1 MPDAA
6 PSPDQLPDQP
16 LPIED
21 YAMIG
26 DCITAAMVG
35 RNGSIDWLCWPRFDS
50 AACFAALLGTSD
62 HGRFLLAPE
71 DGARSTRSYID
82 GSLVL
87 QTTFESD
94 AGTVVLTDFMVPGA
108 SNSTLIRVVE
118 GKTGV
123 VPMKGELVLRFD
135 YGSSVPWVTR
145 LEGEEGLR
153 AIAGPEMVTIR
164 TNLPLEGEHMRT
176 VMRFTVK
183 EGERHEI
190 KLFHSPSHL
199 PSPPDLDVADALAG
213 TLRFW
218 TDWSTRGSYDGPW
231 AKEVK
236 RSLIL
241 LKGLIYAPTGG
252 ICAAATT
259 SLPEQLGG
267 VRNWDYRYCWLRDAT
282 LTLFAFMH
290 AGHYEEAENWADWLH
305 RSIAGSPAQV
315 QIMYGI
321 AGERRLA
328 EWEVSWLPG
337 YQGASPVR
345 IGNAAADQLQLDVFG
360 EVMDALH
367 QARHGPIRP
376 EHDRTGEGWEL
387 QKALLGHLETVW
399 REPDEG
405 LWETRG
411 GRRHFTY
418 SKIMA
423 WVAFDRAI
431 ADVEAFGFD
440 GPVDRWRALR
450 DEIHELVCRQ
460 GFDPKQNAFTQS
472 FGYPALDASLLLVP
486 FTGFLPHDDER
497 VVGTVRAIEAG
508 LMQDGFVLRYR
519 TEGGGDGLPAGEGA
533 FLPCSF
539 WLAMAMHQQG
549 RTEDARTLF
558 ERLLGLCNDV
568 GLLAEEY
575 DPVAR
580 RFTGNTP
587 QAFSHVA
594 LLAAANVLAD
604 TTPIVP
610 SARPRATGQDS

>member
-1 MPDAA
+1 MPDA
-6 PSPDQLPDQP
+6 LPDQP

-26 DCITAAMVG
+26 DCTTAALVG

-71 DGARSTRSYID
+71 NEARSTRRYLD
-82 GSLVL
+82 DTLVL
-87 QTTFESD
+87 ETTFASD

-108 SNSTLIRVVE
+108 PNSTLIRIVE
-118 GKTGV
+118 GKAGQ
-123 VPMKGELVLRFD
+123 VPMRAELVLRFD
-135 YGSSVPWVTR
+135 YGSTVPWVTR
-145 LEGEEGLR
+145 LEGQEGVR
-153 AIAGPEMVTIR
+153 AISGPEMVTLR
-164 TNLPLEGEHMRT
+164 TNVPLRGEQMRS
-176 VMRFTVK
+176 VARFTIGA
-183 EGERHEI
+183 GERYVF

-199 PSPPDLDVADALAG
+199 RSPADLDSREAMTD

-218 TDWSTRGSYDGPW
+218 HNWASRTTQAGPW
-231 AKEVK
+231 QKEVR

-290 AGHYEEAENWADWLH
+290 AGHYDEAENWAEWLH
-305 RSIAGSPAQV
+305 RSVAGSPSQI

-328 EWEVSWLPG
+328 EWEAGWLPG
-337 YQGASPVR
+337 YQGAAPVR

-367 QARHGPIRP
+367 QARHGPIQP

-387 QKALLGHLETVW
+387 QKALLGHLEGIW
-399 REPDEG
+399 RQPDEG

-440 GPVDRWRALR
+440 GPVNHWRALR
-450 DEIHELVCRQ
+450 SEIHDLVCKE
-460 GFDPKQNAFTQS
+460 GFDAKQNSFTQS
-472 FGYPALDASLLLVP
+472 FGDPALDASLLLIG
-486 FTGFLPHDDER
+486 FTGFLPHNDPR
-497 VVGTVRAIEAG
+497 VVGTVKAIEAG
-508 LMQDGFVLRYR
+508 LTQDGFVLRYR
-519 TEGGGDGLPAGEGA
+519 TENGSDGLPPGEGA

-539 WLAMAMHQQG
+539 WLAMALHQQG
-549 RTEDARTLF
+549 RTDEARVLF
-558 ERLLGLCNDV
+558 ERLLALCNDV
-568 GLLAEEY
+568 GLLSEEY
-575 DPVAR
+575 DPAAR
-580 RFTGNTP
+580 RLVGNTP

-594 LLAAANVLAD
+594 LLAAAHVLAD
-604 TTPIVP
+604 STPQAS
-610 SARPRATGQDS
+610 SARPRATGEED